1 MVPKVSVIVC
11 TWNRPESLARCLASL
26 KQQTEQRYELI
37 FRPERGPLAA
47 IRNRGLSAARGP
59 VVCFIDDDT
68 VCPPRWL
75 AGVLEGFRR
84 GADVIGVSGPA
95 IIPDTSRRHRDIF
108 RFPWLKYLYDKVFL
122 DHVDRP
128 GHLCQ
133 SGAVTTA
140 SADPSNRYT
149 GPVTYLEACNMSFRT
164 NELRAVGGFDE
175 GFQDL
180 AEWCEPDVCFRL
192 RQAFPGSV
200 CWYSQAAGL
209 RHEPSPAGATALRRG
224 TGSRLANYQRFADR
238 WVPDCPASR
247 RYRTFLRTY
256 YRWLDLQSFLA
267 RRRS

>member
-1 MVPKVSVIVC
+1 MAPKASVVVC
-11 TWNRPESLARCLASL
+11 TWNRPDSLARCLASL

-37 FRPERGPLAA
+37 LRPERGPLAV
-47 IRNRGLSAARGP
+47 IRNRGLSVARGP

-68 VCPPRWL
+68 VCPPGWL
-75 AGVLEGFRR
+75 AGVLAGFRH

-95 IIPDTSRRHRDIF
+95 IIPEASRQHRDLYRWHGLRLCYERIF
-108 RFPWLKYLYDKVFL
+108 I
-122 DHVDRP
+122 DRP
-128 GHLCQ
+128 DLPGHISR
-133 SGAVTTA
+133 SGAPTLA
-140 SADPSNRYT
+140 SSDATNRYT

-200 CWYSQAAGL
+200 CWYSHAAGL

-224 TGSRLANYQRFADR
+224 TGSRLANYQRFAER
-238 WVPDCPASR
+238 WVPPSPASR

-267 RRRS
+267 RRLS